1 MSVLEGLATL
11 LPLSAA
17 VGIVLAAMKR
27 EDPGEIL
34 RVGAKNLALLAGG
47 LVGLAAVL
55 QGLIWLAG

>member
-11 LPLSAA
+11 LPLSAT

-27 EDPGEIL
+27 EDPKEIL

-47 LVGLAAVL
+47 IVGLAAVL
-55 QGLIWLAG
+55 QGLIWLAA